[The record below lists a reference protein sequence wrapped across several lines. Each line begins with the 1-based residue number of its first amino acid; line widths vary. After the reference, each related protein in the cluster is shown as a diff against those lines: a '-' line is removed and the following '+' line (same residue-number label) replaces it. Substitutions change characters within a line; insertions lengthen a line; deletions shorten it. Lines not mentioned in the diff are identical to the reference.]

1 MPDKPVQ
8 CVWARY
14 GTQCANNVVNES
26 MAIGYV
32 RCPFT
37 NYPFQDK
44 IGMFCQWFMHQIPVR
59 YDVMAGNMVIKSFS
73 TADTYTAKNDAE
85 EYLEELSNIHIEMHE
100 DR

>member
-1 MPDKPVQ
+1 
-8 CVWARY
+8 
-14 GTQCANNVVNES
+14 
-26 MAIGYV
+26 
-32 RCPFT
+32 
-37 NYPFQDK
+37 
-44 IGMFCQWFMHQIPVR
+44 MFCQWFMHQIPVR